1 MTIGQQP
8 KKTRLLFGLTQE
20 EMSAGIVSK
29 SFYSRV
35 ERDKN
40 AITINKLIAML
51 NANNISLNDFF
62 RTFDNEG
69 LPELKVQRKIY
80 TAYNERNIVE
90 LHQIE
95 KSLSSKNDVLFYKTK
110 LIIATLEYCSI
121 EIPDSICKQ
130 LKPNLIDHDLNDQ
143 DFWDLAIGVSL
154 YKFNELTLLMNYI
167 IDHFSKLNL
176 DNPQVTISLMNLLI
190 AYLDRS
196 YREKY
201 LPEAKKALNFANKI
215 QNDFEITFHKLIIK
229 YYSALIN
236 KNYELAQGIIDLL
249 QICGYQ
255 SYVDMLPQV
264 NRGSK

>member
-1 MTIGQQP
+1 MTIGQQL

-110 LIIATLEYCSI
+110 LIIATL
-121 EIPDSICKQ
+121 
-130 LKPNLIDHDLNDQ
+130 
-143 DFWDLAIGVSL
+143 
-154 YKFNELTLLMNYI
+154 
-167 IDHFSKLNL
+167 
-176 DNPQVTISLMNLLI
+176 
-190 AYLDRS
+190 
-196 YREKY
+196 
-201 LPEAKKALNFANKI
+201 
-215 QNDFEITFHKLIIK
+215 
-229 YYSALIN
+229 
-236 KNYELAQGIIDLL
+236 
-249 QICGYQ
+249 
-255 SYVDMLPQV
+255 
-264 NRGSK
+264 